1 MIRDLRPFK
10 KFKADQNQTNP
21 VNAKTN
27 TGLSSPNAGYANQT
41 AKLDDMIQ
49 DRGNEKA
56 QLNLLTPE
64 ANDLNL
70 KENMGT
76 KIADVIDLDAD
87 DDRMIKCST
96 KPSGNSD
103 YTLDAQNQSICCE
116 RDSNG
121 PTTFGCE
128 PSFLK
133 HTVATGKA
141 TFRENLM
148 KTKLQNVQELPV
160 LRSMNDTTSWKKET
174 LTIGDISKQATRLAC
189 GTGPQQLHNLNSLSG
204 EFLYGSSK

>member
-21 VNAKTN
+21 VNATAN
-27 TGLSSPNAGYANQT
+27 TGLSSQNAGYADQT

-87 DDRMIKCST
+87 DDYMIKCST

-133 HTVATGKA
+133 HIVATGKS